1 MSESAD
7 AQAQVRVLGPGC
19 RRCDTLYER
28 LGRVLEEMNRED
40 VSVEHVKDPDE
51 ILTYG
56 PILTPALVID
66 GLLVLSGRVPTESAL
81 RELLG
86 KHLG

>member
-1 MSESAD
+1 M
-7 AQAQVRVLGPGC
+7 
-19 RRCDTLYER
+19 TR
-28 LGRVLEEMNRED
+28 LFL
-40 VSVEHVKDPDE
+40 VSDPDE

-56 PILTPALVID
+56 PILTPALVVD